1 MSTTLN
7 QRNIGDIL
15 GDTFRIYGRHFWKL
29 LAITAIVLGVLGII
43 GTVAGFGLL
52 NLAMTWWWTGGLTA
66 WLIAGPIILVVAN
79 IVGGILMAGALVH
92 AVSEQYLRQSISIRQ
107 AYSFA
112 WRRLGAMIGAGI
124 LTFLVIGGIT
134 AVSVLVTTFS
144 WVGWILVIVCACA
157 GIYLGISWIL
167 IFPAALLEGVGPI
180 AALSRSYSLVRN
192 SWWRVLGITLVVG
205 LISGV
210 ISIVLGLIPVVG
222 FIIAS
227 ILVAP
232 IYTIANTLL
241 YYDLRVRKEE
251 YTLEALSSELHIE
264 IDSDVT

>member
-1 MSTTLN
+1 
-7 QRNIGDIL
+7 
-15 GDTFRIYGRHFWKL
+15 
-29 LAITAIVLGVLGII
+29 
-43 GTVAGFGLL
+43 
-52 NLAMTWWWTGGLTA
+52 
-66 WLIAGPIILVVAN
+66 
-79 IVGGILMAGALVH
+79 
-92 AVSEQYLRQSISIRQ
+92 
-107 AYSFA
+107 
-112 WRRLGAMIGAGI
+112 MIGAGI
-124 LTFLVIGGIT
+124 LTFSVIGGIT

-264 IDSDVT
+264 IGSDVT